1 MKKWCAVG
9 IALVLFFLPLSVPV
23 KAVTISAASDH
34 WLGDIDRY
42 PASAFETDFE
52 EPSVEWLNF
61 VSGEKPATFSKENIH
76 VDLADSV
83 IVIDNQVTSQLATAG
98 QLLSGNANALLR
110 PDKIIAEG
118 GYIARD
124 ILDEAAKSRGRS
136 VKNGTVFVD
145 TELGTAFKVVSP
157 SVFTGAFDANDT
169 LGSIAAPLENT
180 YGLARPQLSEIL
192 DDFELTEETI
202 RLTRGNITG
211 FAPNIE
217 KNLVLPGWATQQAF
231 GDALKDFKYLSDDPF
246 IKLQFTGQKLQAN
259 LGDGGKIEVIVSG
272 GLGIEDIDLTGRYS
286 GFDGYRIAL
295 TLKQES
301 YLVVEMSANVHQEVY
316 IPILGLDIPFGIG
329 RISGGI
335 FAVVG
340 LDGSLSLEIEA
351 RDYTETTMGVKGGTK
366 FYIPTSVKPIF
377 SQGFTSDGEV
387 DLNGDIDGYL
397 KFGPMVGL
405 ELFGFD
411 LVGAG
416 VFLGA
421 GVHVQADNKMLDVNL
436 YGLFNVYVKL
446 AGKTL
451 NLANYKP
458 TILRRRQANTA
469 GYRIKVVEAFIS
481 PGHVGGTIEKEIP
494 STVPPRFEVVQG
506 MAYRILVIPAGTP
519 FDPNAASPADKP
531 GIRKY
536 PASGYAMTNE
546 VGEFYQADPHMLYDK
561 DQVVIEFK
569 VGEES
574 FYSNPATPT
583 LPFSSFTIS
592 KADSFNDFAT
602 GQVNPIRSIDWED
615 GVPEVQYKWTY
626 CGGAIVNLSQ
636 YLSLNYDQH
645 VPTGDL
651 AIAYTDP
658 WGNFDTRKPPLA
670 VVPGTQITNTG
681 FDVYETPANWGSLVG
696 YDVSLNYN
704 KATTTGR
711 VPVHTTFDISFD
723 RTIQLVPNS
732 FKKYEEDGKLIHQ
745 VQYDESIWIVN
756 PNGTRTVTSDE
767 FRYNRIVFSTQ
778 DMGRTTDYHNESDLV
793 RDYQW
798 KLGESGKQLI
808 PLLDA
813 EGHETGAALFKER
826 VTVEWVWQKHPNPVK
841 ITSSDHTSVN
851 QQGGTFAV
859 TATGYEPFVFS
870 VDGVPSGVQIDAAS
884 GQMTIPA
891 GLDAGDYV
899 FSIQAEEDRTRL
911 GSSVLFKDPYEG
923 NAPSPPDVQ
932 TFTLTV
938 NHDPGA
944 TSPAPTLTPPPTPT
958 LTPPPTPTVTPSVA
972 PTPSPAPT
980 LLPPVIAEADHAYM
994 FSKLIGSGDFVVPVE
1009 ASGSAPITWSLH

>member
-1 MKKWCAVG
+1 
-9 IALVLFFLPLSVPV
+9 
-23 KAVTISAASDH
+23 
-34 WLGDIDRY
+34 
-42 PASAFETDFE
+42 
-52 EPSVEWLNF
+52 
-61 VSGEKPATFSKENIH
+61 
-76 VDLADSV
+76 
-83 IVIDNQVTSQLATAG
+83 
-98 QLLSGNANALLR
+98 
-110 PDKIIAEG
+110 
-118 GYIARD
+118 
-124 ILDEAAKSRGRS
+124 
-136 VKNGTVFVD
+136 
-145 TELGTAFKVVSP
+145 
-157 SVFTGAFDANDT
+157 
-169 LGSIAAPLENT
+169 
-180 YGLARPQLSEIL
+180 
-192 DDFELTEETI
+192 
-202 RLTRGNITG
+202 
-211 FAPNIE
+211 
-217 KNLVLPGWATQQAF
+217 
-231 GDALKDFKYLSDDPF
+231 
-246 IKLQFTGQKLQAN
+246 
-259 LGDGGKIEVIVSG
+259 
-272 GLGIEDIDLTGRYS
+272 
-286 GFDGYRIAL
+286 
-295 TLKQES
+295 
-301 YLVVEMSANVHQEVY
+301 
-316 IPILGLDIPFGIG
+316 
-329 RISGGI
+329 
-335 FAVVG
+335 
-340 LDGSLSLEIEA
+340 
-351 RDYTETTMGVKGGTK
+351 
-366 FYIPTSVKPIF
+366 
-377 SQGFTSDGEV
+377 
-387 DLNGDIDGYL
+387 
-397 KFGPMVGL
+397 
-405 ELFGFD
+405 
-411 LVGAG
+411 
-416 VFLGA
+416 
-421 GVHVQADNKMLDVNL
+421 MLDVNL

-519 FDPNAASPADKP
+519 LDPNAASPADKP

-696 YDVSLNYN
+696 YDLSLNYN

-745 VQYDESIWIVN
+745 LQYDESIWIVN

-793 RDYQW
+793 RNYQW

-870 VDGVPSGVQIDAAS
+870 VDGVPSGVQIDAVS

-944 TSPAPTLTPPPTPT
+944 TSPAPTLTPPPPPT
-958 LTPPPTPTVTPSVA
+958 LTPPPTPPVTPSVA
-972 PTPSPAPT
+972 PTPSPATYAPAS
-980 LLPPVIAEADHAYM
+980 VIAEADHAYM
-994 FSKLIGSGDFVVPVE
+994 FSKLIGSGDFVVPCGGRRECADHMVAGTVE
-1009 ASGSAPITWSLH
+1009 RAVSVPGQRFHR